1 MRITEILKE
10 SGYEEAW
17 ELISQPV
24 PEIQSFVKQHGWAQ
38 DDNVAKQIG
47 SIIDRLP
54 NTQIP
59 AASIS
64 KLKNLANKPGED
76 KILSQIVSISGK
88 PGAAE
93 KYAEIMSARDRAEG
107 RNRGYDVNGLVKS
120 LQTGNYESPV
130 ILQLPT
136 GNYVIGGRTRLY
148 AALAL
153 GMPINIKIINA
164 KTFQR

>member
-10 SGYEEAW
+10 NGYEEAW

-24 PEIQSFVKQHGWAQ
+24 PEIQSFVKQHGWTQ
-38 DDNVAKQIG
+38 DDNLAKQIG
-47 SIIDRLP
+47 SVIDRLP
-54 NTQIP
+54 STQIP

-76 KILSQIVSISGK
+76 KILTQIVNISGK
-88 PGAAE
+88 PDAAQ

-107 RNRGYDVNGLVKS
+107 RNRGYDVNGLIKS
-120 LQTGNYESPV
+120 LQSGNYENPV

-136 GNYVIGGRTRLY
+136 GNYVVGGRTRLY

-153 GMPINIKIINA
+153 NIPINVKVVNS
-164 KTFQR
+164 KTFQK